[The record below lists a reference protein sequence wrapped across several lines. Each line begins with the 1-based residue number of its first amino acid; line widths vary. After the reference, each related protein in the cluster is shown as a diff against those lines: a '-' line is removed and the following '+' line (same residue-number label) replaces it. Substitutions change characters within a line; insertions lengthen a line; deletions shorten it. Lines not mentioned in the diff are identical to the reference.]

1 MDNDRKEMSKYIKEY
16 QFLNTLCIK
25 YVSLIKKA
33 RNNKS
38 KVLYQQK
45 LNDTKQRIVEI
56 NTKINL
62 SNRNCGNLN
71 DIGDNILQRFLKMIW
86 NFNNS
91 I

>member
-71 DIGDNILQRFLKMIW
+71 DIGDNILQRFLKMI
-86 NFNNS
+86 
-91 I
+91 